1 MSKIIFWIVVF
12 FAVLFV
18 LRLASLAKAKARRE
32 RSREAAKPIPPPEP
46 TVRCS
51 QCGVFLPR
59 AEATPV
65 PTGYRC
71 SDPAC
76 TRQR

>member
-1 MSKIIFWIVVF
+1 MGKIIFWIVVF

-18 LRLASLAKAKARRE
+18 LRLLSLAKAKSRRE
-32 RSREAAKPIPPPEP
+32 PPRERPKPLDPPEP
-46 TVRCS
+46 TVRCA

-59 AEATPV
+59 TEATPIA
-65 PTGYRC
+65 TGYRC
-71 SDPAC
+71 GDPAC

>member
-18 LRLASLAKAKARRE
+18 LRMLSVAKAKSRRE
-32 RSREAAKPIPPPEP
+32 RADERPKPLSPPEP
-46 TVRCS
+46 TVRCAH
-51 QCGVFLPR
+51 CGVFLPR
-59 AEATPV
+59 AEATPIA
-65 PTGYRC
+65 TGYRC